1 MKLSQDTNIDLENN
15 NKSFD
20 QIKSLKLI
28 NFRSHSDFSLSLSGK
43 PLAIIGDNG
52 AGKTNILE
60 AISLLSPGRG
70 IRNSKFSEMVKDDNS
85 MPWGVNFNILSNGKN
100 YEVSSGLRD
109 NQKGRDIKINSKK
122 VSGSSALPEIIL
134 LSWLTPSMDQIFNE
148 TPSYRRRFID
158 RLCAVY
164 EKNHIKN
171 IKIYEKLMAERNSSF
186 KSKVLDNVWLDALE
200 NQMSD
205 VSIAIAET
213 RLTFI
218 SDLNKVL
225 ETNLDPVWPRAHLE
239 IYGFVENL
247 VSSWNSGKAK
257 EMLCNEFKNNRERD
271 FFSKR
276 TNEGVHRSDLLVNEK
291 NKKIEAKKCSTGEQ
305 KSLLMG
311 IILSHLELVSSFKS
325 RYPVLLLD
333 EVLAHFD
340 KIRRKSFFKQIQ
352 EIGSQ
357 IIMTGTDISV
367 FEELRD
373 LEIYHLNNKKVTDI
387 R

>member
-1 MKLSQDTNIDLENN
+1 LSQDTNIDLENS

-164 EKNHIKN
+164 EKNHTKN

-257 EMLCNEFKNNRERD
+257 EMLCNEFKNNREKD

-367 FEELRD
+367 FEELGD

>member
-1 MKLSQDTNIDLENN
+1 MSQDTNIDLENS

-52 AGKTNILE
+52 TGKTNILE

-70 IRNSKFSEMVKDDNS
+70 MRNSKFSEMVKDDNS

-164 EKNHIKN
+164 EKNHTKN

-367 FEELRD
+367 FEELGD

>member
-1 MKLSQDTNIDLENN
+1 MSQDTNIDLENSI
-15 NKSFD
+15 KSFD

-28 NFRSHSDFSLSLSGK
+28 NFRSYSDFSLSLSGK

-70 IRNSKFSEMVKDDNS
+70 MRNSKFSEMVKDDNS

-164 EKNHIKN
+164 EKNHTKN

-291 NKKIEAKKCSTGEQ
+291 NKKIEATKCSTGEQ

-367 FEELRD
+367 FEELGD

>member
-1 MKLSQDTNIDLENN
+1 MSQDTNIDIENS

-28 NFRSHSDFSLSLSGK
+28 NFRSHSDFGLSLSGK

-70 IRNSKFSEMVKDDNS
+70 MRNSKFSEMVKDDNS

-164 EKNHIKN
+164 EKNHTKN

-186 KSKVLDNVWLDALE
+186 KNKALDNVWLDALE

-218 SDLNKVL
+218 SNLNKVL

-239 IYGFVENL
+239 IYGFVESL

-367 FEELRD
+367 FEELED

>member
-1 MKLSQDTNIDLENN
+1 MSQDTNIDIENS

-70 IRNSKFSEMVKDDNS
+70 MRNSKFSEMVKDDNS

-164 EKNHIKN
+164 EKNHTKN

-239 IYGFVENL
+239 IYGFVESL

-367 FEELRD
+367 FEELGD

>member
-1 MKLSQDTNIDLENN
+1 MSQDKNIDIENT

-28 NFRSHSDFSLSLSGK
+28 NFRSHSNFSLSLSGK

-70 IRNSKFSEMVKDDNS
+70 MRNSKFSEMVKDDNL
-85 MPWGVNFNILSNGKN
+85 MPWGVNFNILSKGKN

-148 TPSYRRRFID
+148 TPSYRRKFID

-164 EKNHIKN
+164 EKNHTKN

-367 FEELRD
+367 FEELGD

>member
-1 MKLSQDTNIDLENN
+1 MSQDTNIDLENS

-122 VSGSSALPEIIL
+122 VSGSSALPKIIL

-164 EKNHIKN
+164 EKNHTKN

-213 RLTFI
+213 RLKFI

-225 ETNLDPVWPRAHLE
+225 EANLDPVWPRAHLE

-247 VSSWNSGKAK
+247 VSSWNNGKAK

-305 KSLLMG
+305 KSLLIG

-367 FEELRD
+367 FEELGD

>member
-1 MKLSQDTNIDLENN
+1 LSQDTNIDLENS

-70 IRNSKFSEMVKDDNS
+70 MRNSKFSEMVKDDNS

-164 EKNHIKN
+164 EKNHTKN

-257 EMLCNEFKNNRERD
+257 EMLCNEFKNNREKD

>member
-1 MKLSQDTNIDLENN
+1 MSQDTNIDLENS

-70 IRNSKFSEMVKDDNS
+70 MRNSKFSEMVKDDNS

-164 EKNHIKN
+164 EKNHTKN

-367 FEELRD
+367 FEKLGD

>member
-1 MKLSQDTNIDLENN
+1 MSQDTNIDIENA

-70 IRNSKFSEMVKDDNS
+70 MKNSKFSEMIKDNNS
-85 MPWGVNFNILSNGKN
+85 MPWGVNFNISSNGKN

-109 NQKGRDIKINSKK
+109 NQKGRDIKINTKK

-164 EKNHIKN
+164 EKNHTKN

-186 KSKVLDNVWLDALE
+186 KNKALDNVWLDALE

-257 EMLCNEFKNNRERD
+257 EILCNEFKNNRERD

-367 FEELRD
+367 FEELGD

>member
-1 MKLSQDTNIDLENN
+1 MSQDTNIDIENS

-70 IRNSKFSEMVKDDNS
+70 MRNSKFSEMVKDDNS

-164 EKNHIKN
+164 EKNHTKN

-367 FEELRD
+367 FEELGD

>member
-1 MKLSQDTNIDLENN
+1 MSQDTNIDLENN

-28 NFRSHSDFSLSLSGK
+28 NFRSHSNFGLSLSGK

-70 IRNSKFSEMVKDDNS
+70 MRNSKFSEMVKDDNS

-164 EKNHIKN
+164 EKNHTKN

-367 FEELRD
+367 FEELED

>member
-1 MKLSQDTNIDLENN
+1 LSQDTNIDLENS

-43 PLAIIGDNG
+43 PLAIIGESG

-70 IRNSKFSEMVKDDNS
+70 MRNSKFSEMVKDDNS

-100 YEVSSGLRD
+100 YGVSSGLRD
-109 NQKGRDIKINSKK
+109 NKKGRDIKINSKK

-164 EKNHIKN
+164 EKNHTKN

-186 KSKVLDNVWLDALE
+186 KNKALDNVWLDALE

-367 FEELRD
+367 FEELGD

>member
-1 MKLSQDTNIDLENN
+1 MSQDTNIDLENR

-164 EKNHIKN
+164 EKNHTKN

-257 EMLCNEFKNNRERD
+257 EMLCNEFKNNREKD

-367 FEELRD
+367 FEELGD

>member
-1 MKLSQDTNIDLENN
+1 MSQDTNIDLEYN

-164 EKNHIKN
+164 EKNHTKN

-367 FEELRD
+367 FEELGD

>member
-1 MKLSQDTNIDLENN
+1 MSQDTNIDLENS

-70 IRNSKFSEMVKDDNS
+70 MRNSKFSEMVKDDNS

-134 LSWLTPSMDQIFNE
+134 LSWLMPSMDQIFNE

-164 EKNHIKN
+164 EKNHTKN

-367 FEELRD
+367 FEELGD

>member
-1 MKLSQDTNIDLENN
+1 MSQDTNIDLENN

-70 IRNSKFSEMVKDDNS
+70 MRNSKFSEMVKDDNS

-164 EKNHIKN
+164 EKNHTKN

-257 EMLCNEFKNNRERD
+257 EMLCNEFKNNREKD

-367 FEELRD
+367 FEELGD

>member
-1 MKLSQDTNIDLENN
+1 MSQDTNIDLENN

-164 EKNHIKN
+164 EKNHTKN

-247 VSSWNSGKAK
+247 VSSWNSGKAR

-367 FEELRD
+367 FEELGD

>member
-1 MKLSQDTNIDLENN
+1 LSQDTNIDLENN

-164 EKNHIKN
+164 EKNHTKN
-171 IKIYEKLMAERNSSF
+171 IKVYEKLMAERNSSF

-367 FEELRD
+367 FEELGD

>member
-1 MKLSQDTNIDLENN
+1 MSQDTNIDLENS

-164 EKNHIKN
+164 EKNHTKN

-186 KSKVLDNVWLDALE
+186 KNKVLDNVWLDALE

-367 FEELRD
+367 FEELGD

>member
-1 MKLSQDTNIDLENN
+1 LSQDTNIDLENS

-164 EKNHIKN
+164 EKNHTKN

-239 IYGFVENL
+239 IYGFVESL

-367 FEELRD
+367 FEELGD

>member
-1 MKLSQDTNIDLENN
+1 MSQDTNIDIENS

-70 IRNSKFSEMVKDDNS
+70 MRNSKFSEMVKDDNL
-85 MPWGVNFNILSNGKN
+85 MPWGVNFNILSEGKN

-122 VSGSSALPEIIL
+122 VFGSSALPEIIL

-148 TPSYRRRFID
+148 TPSYRRKFID

-164 EKNHIKN
+164 EKNHTKN

-367 FEELRD
+367 FEEFED

>member
-1 MKLSQDTNIDLENN
+1 MSEDTNIDLENN

-70 IRNSKFSEMVKDDNS
+70 MRNSKFSEMVKDDNS

-164 EKNHIKN
+164 EKNHTKN

-367 FEELRD
+367 FEELGD

>member
-1 MKLSQDTNIDLENN
+1 MSEDINIDLENN

-164 EKNHIKN
+164 EKNHTKN

-367 FEELRD
+367 FEELGD

>member
-1 MKLSQDTNIDLENN
+1 MSQDTNIDLENS

-43 PLAIIGDNG
+43 PLAIIGENG

-70 IRNSKFSEMVKDDNS
+70 MRNSKFSEMVKDDNS

-164 EKNHIKN
+164 EKNHTKN
-171 IKIYEKLMAERNSSF
+171 IKIYEKLMGERNSSF

-367 FEELRD
+367 FEELGD

>member
-1 MKLSQDTNIDLENN
+1 LSQDTNIGIENTS
-15 NKSFD
+15 KSFD

-28 NFRSHSDFSLSLSGK
+28 NFRSHSNFSLILSGK

-70 IRNSKFSEMVKDDNS
+70 IRNSKFSEMVKDNNF
-85 MPWGVNFNILSNGKN
+85 MPWGVNFDILSNGKN

-122 VSGSSALPEIIL
+122 VSGSSTLPEIIL

-164 EKNHIKN
+164 EKNHTKN

-186 KSKVLDNVWLDALE
+186 KNKVLDNVWLDALE
-200 NQMSD
+200 DQMSEA
-205 VSIAIAET
+205 SIAIAET

-218 SDLNKVL
+218 SNLNKVL

-239 IYGFVENL
+239 INGFVENL

-257 EMLCNEFKNNRERD
+257 EMLCNEFKNNREKD

-291 NKKIEAKKCSTGEQ
+291 NKKIEANKCSTGEQ

-311 IILSHLELVSSFKS
+311 IILSHLELVSSFKC

-340 KIRRKSFFKQIQ
+340 KIRRNSFFKQIQ

-367 FEELRD
+367 FEELEG

>member
-1 MKLSQDTNIDLENN
+1 MSQDTNIDLENS

-164 EKNHIKN
+164 EKNHTKN
-171 IKIYEKLMAERNSSF
+171 IKIYEKLMGERNSSF

-367 FEELRD
+367 FEELGD

>member
-1 MKLSQDTNIDLENN
+1 MSQDTNIDIENA

-70 IRNSKFSEMVKDDNS
+70 MKNSKFSEMIKDNNS
-85 MPWGVNFNILSNGKN
+85 MPWGVNFNISSNGKN

-109 NQKGRDIKINSKK
+109 NQKGRDIKINTKK

-164 EKNHIKN
+164 EKNHTKN

-367 FEELRD
+367 FEELGD

>member
-1 MKLSQDTNIDLENN
+1 MSQDTNIDLENS

-70 IRNSKFSEMVKDDNS
+70 MRNSKFSEMVKDDNS

-164 EKNHIKN
+164 EKNHTKN

-218 SDLNKVL
+218 SNLNKVL

-239 IYGFVENL
+239 IYGFVESL

-367 FEELRD
+367 FEELGD

>member
-1 MKLSQDTNIDLENN
+1 LSQDTNIDLENS

-70 IRNSKFSEMVKDDNS
+70 MRNSKFSEMVKDDNS

-109 NQKGRDIKINSKK
+109 NKKGRDIKINSKK
-122 VSGSSALPEIIL
+122 VSGSNALPEIIL
-134 LSWLTPSMDQIFNE
+134 VSWLTPSMDQIFNE

-164 EKNHIKN
+164 EKNHTKN

-257 EMLCNEFKNNRERD
+257 EMLCNEFKNNREKD

-367 FEELRD
+367 FEELGD

>member
-1 MKLSQDTNIDLENN
+1 MSQDTNIDLENN

-70 IRNSKFSEMVKDDNS
+70 MRNSKFSEMVKDDNS

-164 EKNHIKN
+164 EKNHTKN

-352 EIGSQ
+352 DIGSQ

-367 FEELRD
+367 FED
-373 LEIYHLNNKKVTDI
+373 LEEIEIYHLNNKKIMDI

>member
-1 MKLSQDTNIDLENN
+1 MSQDTNIDLENN

-164 EKNHIKN
+164 EKNHTKN

-225 ETNLDPVWPRAHLE
+225 ETNLDPVWPRSHLE

-367 FEELRD
+367 FEELGD

>member
-1 MKLSQDTNIDLENN
+1 MSQDTNIDLENS

-43 PLAIIGDNG
+43 PLAIIGENG

-70 IRNSKFSEMVKDDNS
+70 MRNSKFSEMVKDDNS

-164 EKNHIKN
+164 EKNHTKN

-367 FEELRD
+367 FEELGD

>member
-1 MKLSQDTNIDLENN
+1 MSQDTNIDIENS

-28 NFRSHSDFSLSLSGK
+28 NFRSHSDFSLGLSGK

-70 IRNSKFSEMVKDDNS
+70 MRNSKFSEMVKDDNS

-164 EKNHIKN
+164 EKNHTKN

-367 FEELRD
+367 FEELGD

>member
-1 MKLSQDTNIDLENN
+1 MSQDTNIDLENN

-20 QIKSLKLI
+20 QIKYLKLI

-70 IRNSKFSEMVKDDNS
+70 MRNSKFSEMVKDDNS

-164 EKNHIKN
+164 EKNHTKN

-247 VSSWNSGKAK
+247 VSSWNSGKAR

-367 FEELRD
+367 FEELED

>member
-1 MKLSQDTNIDLENN
+1 MSQDTNIDLENS

-164 EKNHIKN
+164 EKNHTKN

-225 ETNLDPVWPRAHLE
+225 EANLDPVWPRAHLE

-311 IILSHLELVSSFKS
+311 VILSHLELVSSFKS

-367 FEELRD
+367 FEELGD